1 MILNDNLQ
9 QIPSHLP
16 CINITVSYDM
26 GWQKRSGGRVYDSL
40 SGHGFFIG
48 CRSNKVV
55 DLGVMRKKCSI
66 CTSINETINNIPPHK
81 CNVNHTGSSGS
92 MECALALDL
101 TQKFHETTQNKA
113 AIGQIVTDDDTTM
126 RSNIK
131 HKGDK
136 AKLPINVPEPIFL
149 ADPTHRI
156 KVMVRKIFGKAVKS
170 KDPQKIKTIDALRLK
185 KYTSLYIHQNRTGD
199 FKEFVSNAMAPVEHL
214 FNEHSF
220 CNPEWCYSK
229 AIEQKVDEVIVF
241 KKTKMVSNVLNCE
254 TNNRSAPIY
263 NDLTHI

>member
-1 MILNDNLQ
+1 MCFGFK
-9 QIPSHLP
+9 PYTKVLP
-16 CINITVSYDM
+16 KST
-26 GWQKRSGGRVYDSL
+26 K
-40 SGHGFFIG
+40 
-48 CRSNKVV
+48 
-55 DLGVMRKKCSI
+55 
-66 CTSINETINNIPPHK
+66 
-81 CNVNHTGSSGS
+81 
-92 MECALALDL
+92 
-101 TQKFHETTQNKA
+101 KA
-113 AIGQIVTDDDTTM
+113 AIGEIVTDDDTTM

-136 AKLPINVPEPIFL
+136 AKLPIDVPEPTFL

-199 FKEFVSNAMAPVEHL
+199 FKDFVSNAMVPVEHL

-263 NDLTHI
+263 NDFTHI